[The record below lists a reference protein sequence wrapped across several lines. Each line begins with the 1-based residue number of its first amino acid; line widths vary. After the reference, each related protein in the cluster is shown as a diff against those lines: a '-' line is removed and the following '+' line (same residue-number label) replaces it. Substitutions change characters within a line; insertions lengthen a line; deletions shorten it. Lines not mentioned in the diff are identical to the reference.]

1 MIPSDRKFR
10 GSQNPTFSRSRPLAG
25 CFPEVH
31 HAAQSVAVD
40 ILHTGSLPRSHSSG
54 SQRESE
60 PSTGLVALYLL
71 ALRASCQDLPSRQ
84 RALAYLKNQ
93 LSAEKNH
100 TKHHDVPLTN
110 QYQYSLGVLAL
121 CVNDVRVDHS
131 VLSALTPHDHHHHS
145 IDTAAMMVLALKCVH
160 ESKVPSSG
168 HWMYSHDRRAKAQT
182 AVNKLMEKIQRR
194 QTQSGKIGNIYST
207 AVALQALLAVG
218 DMERW
223 SKGKGR
229 VLIEARG
236 GAFHNPMALSQL
248 LPVLYQ
254 KTYMDIGQMDCNS
267 ETDGL
272 RKKQHSDP
280 VITDQGTETNSHQQ
294 TALVYLTVKDM
305 NSAVIYTAEVPL
317 HDQMSLLGVLNEA
330 KRNDTSFNFE
340 TKQTLWGPFLTSVQH
355 IQAQDNTRTYWRL
368 IRGENTPLIQ
378 GIQDYHPQ
386 PGEHILLQLSKF

>member
-1 MIPSDRKFR
+1 MTARQVVFLKCIMQLKVLLLISCIQVLFLAVKLETDPEAIIKSLNLQLLRSTGPS
-10 GSQNPTFSRSRPLAG
+10 SPANPSIHIALRLSAD
-25 CFPEVH
+25 H
-31 HAAQSVAVD
+31 S
-40 ILHTGSLPRSHSSG
+40 LHDERRYLHRLKTDLRNKLSSSSG

-100 TKHHDVPLTN
+100 TKH
-110 QYQYSLGVLAL
+110 
-121 CVNDVRVDHS
+121 
-131 VLSALTPHDHHHHS
+131 
-145 IDTAAMMVLALKCVH
+145 TAAMMVLALKCVH